1 MLTLQHRQELI
12 SRAYV
17 AAIAAGA
24 GMNSSTRDLDYG
36 IDLTLH
42 QITSRTSRKTGK
54 SRIVESGL
62 TLDLQIKST
71 INAITEANCI
81 EYDLDTNS
89 YDDLRDNLVQTSRI
103 LVLHV
108 QPSEEVQ
115 RIQHSREALSIGGCC
130 YWCSLRGAP
139 PIDNTSTIR
148 IRIPIQQQFSQ
159 TQLIDIMTSIKQGT
173 LH

>member
-1 MLTLQHRQELI
+1 MLTSQHRQELI

-17 AAIAAGA
+17 AAIAASV

-42 QITSRTSRKTGK
+42 QVTSRTSKKTGK
-54 SRIVESGL
+54 TRIVESGL

-71 INAITEANCI
+71 INASIEAECVT
-81 EYDLDTNS
+81 YDLDTNC
-89 YDDLRDNLVQTSRI
+89 YDDLRDNSVQTPRI

-108 QPSEEVQ
+108 QPSEETQ
-115 RIQHSREALSIGGCC
+115 RIQHSREALVIGGCC
-130 YWCSLRGAP
+130 YWYSLRGAP
-139 PIDNTSTIR
+139 AVDNTSTIR

-159 TQLIDIMTSIKQGT
+159 TQLIDIMTSINQGA